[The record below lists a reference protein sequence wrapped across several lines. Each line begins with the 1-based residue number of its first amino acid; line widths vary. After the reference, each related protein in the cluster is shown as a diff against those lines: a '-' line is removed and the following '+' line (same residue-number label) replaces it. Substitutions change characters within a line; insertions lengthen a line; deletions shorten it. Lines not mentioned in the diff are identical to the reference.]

1 MYRSTALRL
10 SDLGEEA
17 IREIEP
23 VNNNQFVSPNSQR
36 KRAREI
42 LNTSKVPPKRW
53 GQELGVSERFVQY
66 WMNGGKKISDE
77 KVKKI
82 LELGWG
88 LLMEQRDAIDATIFK
103 MLKDAYGP
111 FVREDYNG

>member
-36 KRAREI
+36 NRAKEV
-42 LNTSKVPPKRW
+42 LNTSQVPPKRW
-53 GQELGVSERFVQY
+53 ALELGVSERYVQY

-77 KVKKI
+77 MVKKI
-82 LELGWG
+82 LELGVN
-88 LLMEQRDAIDATIFK
+88 LLTEQRDAIDEMLGR

-111 FVREDYNG
+111 FSNNLGD